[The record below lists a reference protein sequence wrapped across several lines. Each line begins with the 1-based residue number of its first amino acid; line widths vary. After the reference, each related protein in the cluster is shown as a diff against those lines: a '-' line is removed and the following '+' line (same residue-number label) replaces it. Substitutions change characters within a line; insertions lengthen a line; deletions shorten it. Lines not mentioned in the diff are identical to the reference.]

1 MNNNNIYNNQI
12 TSNKPIVNININYYP
27 VYNYNIINNVS
38 NKNFIR
44 KEIRTPEI
52 NRISRIKLK
61 HKIFNQIDNRRNNLN
76 DDFFSNDINEFIEG
90 EKNRNVIHKF
100 NNIRIINQNFS

>member
-1 MNNNNIYNNQI
+1 MNNNNIYYNQI

-27 VYNYNIINNVS
+27 IYNYNIINNAS

-52 NRISRIKLK
+52 NRINRIKLK
-61 HKIFNQIDNRRNNLN
+61 QKIFNQIDNRRNNLN
-76 DDFFSNDINEFIEG
+76 EDFFSNNINEFIEG
-90 EKNRNVIHKF
+90 EKNKNVIHKF